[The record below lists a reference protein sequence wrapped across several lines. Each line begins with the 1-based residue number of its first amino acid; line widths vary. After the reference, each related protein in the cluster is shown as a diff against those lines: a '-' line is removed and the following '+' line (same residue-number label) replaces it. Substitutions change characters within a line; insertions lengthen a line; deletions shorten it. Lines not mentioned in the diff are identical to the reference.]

1 MKKNVAVSIK
11 NVSKT
16 FHLPQ
21 DNRDSIKTKLIHAL
35 KGDKDEKSTYRAL
48 EKINFDIKKGEF
60 IGVLGRNG
68 AGKST
73 LLKIIAQIYQPT
85 TGSVQVDGLLVPFI
99 ELGVGFNKDLSGRD
113 NVYLN
118 GAMLGFSRDQIDE
131 MYDSIVDFAELHK
144 FMHQKLRNYSSGM
157 RVRLAFSI
165 AIKADADILLIDEVL
180 AVGDAA
186 FRRKCHDYF
195 NTLKRSDKTI
205 IFVTHN
211 MGEIKEYCDRAVL
224 IEGGKTVFDGTPEEA
239 TEKYFELFNAGQASE
254 SEVDDDKQI
263 LINDVSASVSGDNLL
278 IEASISNLTDKQFND
293 ILMQFSIRRH
303 NGRVV
308 AGFDNKNIDEP
319 FEIDLGPKESRVL
332 AFESPNIIGSGDYLV
347 NAAVLSSDEGDKL
360 DDQQGSAQGSVMYDR
375 KPNVAS
381 FSVERPGANTP
392 IVLPASLSR
401 SDRNN

>member
-1 MKKNVAVSIK
+1 MKKNVAVSVK
-11 NVSKT
+11 KVSKT

-35 KGDKDEKSTYRAL
+35 KGDKDEKSTYHAL
-48 EKINFDIKKGEF
+48 RNVDFEIKKGEF
-60 IGVLGRNG
+60 VGVVGRNG

-73 LLKIIAQIYQPT
+73 LLKIISQIYQPT

-186 FRRKCHDYF
+186 FRQKCHDYF
-195 NTLKRSDKTI
+195 SALKDSEKTI
-205 IFVTHN
+205 VFVTHN
-211 MGEIKEYCDRAVL
+211 MGDIKKYCDRAIV
-224 IEGGKTVFDGTPEEA
+224 IEDGMSAFEGYPEEA
-239 TEKYFELFNAGQASE
+239 AEHYFQLFNHKPASNDSDE
-254 SEVDDDKQI
+254 EKVI
-263 LINDVSASVSGDNLL
+263 TIENVDVSNSRESL
-278 IEASISNLTDKQFND
+278 IISADVVNRTDD
-293 ILMQFSIRRH
+293 HLYDLILQFSIRRQ

-308 AGFDNKNIDEP
+308 AGFDNKNIDTP
-319 FEIDLGPKESRVL
+319 FEIDLTPKEKRRLV
-332 AFESPNIIGSGDYLV
+332 FESPNILGHGDYLV
-347 NAAVLSSDEGDKL
+347 NAAILSSSDSQEAVGK
-360 DDQQGSAQGSVMYDR
+360 MYDR
-375 KPNVAS
+375 QAGAAR
-381 FSVERPGANTP
+381 FSIERDGANTP
-392 IVLPASLSR
+392 VVLPVSLSKVQ
-401 SDRNN
+401 SDD